1 MTYELTSS
9 QIPLIIDGRGASR
22 TLRMSPLMR
31 GPAGPPGPP
40 GPPGTG
46 GGGGGT
52 NIPLNGTPGQYLA
65 LNNDLELTWKDIPEA
80 TLITETLTSVVG
92 SDVLVILR
100 DDAPYL
106 VSLSTLSSYLG
117 SPPSIDV
124 PEAMI
129 ASQWTAT
136 AGIES
141 ISLAILSSP
150 NNGGSAITGFQYQLN
165 NGPWVSFSGTT
176 HNITGLSA
184 AAYAVRIR
192 AVNIVGSGAAS
203 DTKTR
208 TPTEASAGATA
219 PAAFTA
225 GQWTV
230 TAGEG
235 RFVLNINAL
244 PNNGGSTVT
253 AIQYRLDAGAWVNLS
268 GTATGSRTI
277 TGLNPQTYSVQI
289 RAVNSIGNGPNSDT
303 KSVTPTVVIPVDP
316 VEHVVSYG
324 ANSDDDGLMIVG
336 TFNQYGTF
344 FGLPDDP
351 DYPGGATVNVE
362 SSRIPAADRTV
373 AMLSPMT
380 DDLPVGAIIDFVEF
394 DLNVES
400 RWLSPELGVAM
411 ATRPVVLD
419 VNISPTMSLYA
430 PGQSWGG
437 AGASG
442 VGDIGPQ
449 LSSAGAITADGP
461 VTIPST
467 PELVAAVQEWADGP
481 RTTQMWFVLQEGDEG
496 QGLTLSGRN
505 ITEVA
510 DGLRPRIR
518 IGYTA

>member
-1 MTYELTSS
+1 MTNALTSS
-9 QIPLIIDGRGASR
+9 PIPLIIDGRGTSM

-40 GPPGTG
+40 GS
-46 GGGGGT
+46 GGGT
-52 NIPLNGTPGQYLA
+52 NIPVDGTSGQYLT
-65 LNNDLELTWKDIPEA
+65 LNNNLELTWEDLPEA
-80 TLITETLTSVVG
+80 TLITETLTTVIG
-92 SDVLVILR
+92 SDVLVLLR
-100 DDAPYL
+100 DGAPYL

-124 PEAMI
+124 PEAMT

-141 ISLAILSSP
+141 IYLEILSSP
-150 NNGGSAITGFQYQLN
+150 NNGGSEITSFQYQLN
-165 NGPWVSFSGTT
+165 NGPWVNFSGTS
-176 HNITGLSA
+176 HNITGLPTN
-184 AAYAVRIR
+184 AYDVRVR
-192 AVNIVGSGAAS
+192 AVNIVGSGTAS

-208 TPTEASAGATA
+208 TPTEAPAEVTA
-219 PAAFTA
+219 PAAFTT

-230 TAGEG
+230 TAGEES
-235 RFVLNINAL
+235 FVLNINAL
-244 PNNGGSTVT
+244 PNNGGSPVT

-303 KSVTPTVVIPVDP
+303 KSVTPTAVIPVDP

-344 FGLPDDP
+344 FGMPDDP
-351 DYPGGATVNVE
+351 DYPGGATMIVE
-362 SSRIPAADRTV
+362 SSRIPAAGRTV

-380 DDLPVGAIIDFVEF
+380 DDLPAGAIIDFVEF

-430 PGQSWGG
+430 PGQSWDGT
-437 AGASG
+437 GASG

-449 LSSAGAITADGP
+449 LSSAGTLTSDGP

-467 PELVAAVQEWADGP
+467 PELVAAVQSWADGP
-481 RTTQMWFVLQEGDEG
+481 RTTQMWFVLQEGDDG
-496 QGLTLSGRN
+496 QSLTLSGRN
-505 ITEVA
+505 IAEVE